1 MVEEALELDEAGNYA
16 EALTQV
22 TTILCYILIRCFQYL
37 EAVELCLATK
47 DRSEDPNLVEK
58 LSLVARQ
65 ALERAE
71 AIKGRESSKPSSFTQ
86 PTTPTALLKPLGN
99 LNWGDEVVGGG
110 GGGGNYTAE
119 EKKVLAETSTIN
131 GRQYLPFIAADLGER
146 FAFPMPWSDPGGLL
160 ALRLI
165 SCLVSPIRS
174 YLRCQSLLTVWQT
187 LALNCC

>member
-1 MVEEALELDEAGNYA
+1 MVEEALELDEAGKYS

-22 TTILCYILIRCFQYL
+22 KTNFCQILICCFQYL

-71 AIKGRESSKPSSFTQ
+71 ALKGRESSTPSASTYT
-86 PTTPTALLKPLGN
+86 PPTPTALVKPLGN

-146 FAFPMPWSDPGGLL
+146 FAFPMSWSDPAGLL
-160 ALRLI
+160 ALRYTSFVI
-165 SCLVSPIRS
+165 C
-174 YLRCQSLLTVWQT
+174 
-187 LALNCC
+187 

>member
-1 MVEEALELDEAGNYA
+1 M
-16 EALTQV
+16 
-22 TTILCYILIRCFQYL
+22 
-37 EAVELCLATK
+37 ATK
-47 DRSEDPNLVEK
+47 DRSDDPNLVEK

-71 AIKGRESSKPSSFTQ
+71 ALKGRESSSTPSSFTQ

-110 GGGGNYTAE
+110 GGGGNYTSE

-160 ALRLI
+160 ALRLF
-165 SCLVSPIRS
+165 SRLVGSASSSICYHAP
-174 YLRCQSLLTVWQT
+174 LMVWQT
-187 LALNCC
+187 ILTWPNATV

>member
-1 MVEEALELDEAGNYA
+1 MA
-16 EALTQV
+16 
-22 TTILCYILIRCFQYL
+22 IRSFQYL

-71 AIKGRESSKPSSFTQ
+71 ALKGRESSTPSSFTQ
-86 PTTPTALLKPLGN
+86 PTTPTALVKPLGN
-99 LNWGDEVVGGG
+99 LNWGDEVVGGGG

-146 FAFPMPWSDPGGLL
+146 FAFPMPWSDPAGLL
-160 ALRLI
+160 ALRFV
-165 SCLVSPIRS
+165 SCIVTVSPVS
-174 YLRCQSLLTVWQT
+174 SSLRNNAPLQV
-187 LALNCC
+187 

>member
-1 MVEEALELDEAGNYA
+1 M
-16 EALTQV
+16 
-22 TTILCYILIRCFQYL
+22 
-37 EAVELCLATK
+37 
-47 DRSEDPNLVEK
+47 EK

-71 AIKGRESSKPSSFTQ
+71 ALKGRESSTPPSLLTQ
-86 PTTPTALLKPLGN
+86 PTTPTALVKPLGN
-99 LNWGDEVVGGG
+99 LNWGDEGVGG

-160 ALRLI
+160 ALRFF
-165 SCLVSPIRS
+165 LV
-174 YLRCQSLLTVWQT
+174 LLASSR
-187 LALNCC
+187 AL

>member
-1 MVEEALELDEAGNYA
+1 M
-16 EALTQV
+16 
-22 TTILCYILIRCFQYL
+22 
-37 EAVELCLATK
+37 
-47 DRSEDPNLVEK
+47 EK

-71 AIKGRESSKPSSFTQ
+71 ALKGRESSSTPSSFTH

-99 LNWGDEVVGGG
+99 LNWGDEVVGGGG

-160 ALRLI
+160 ALRFF
-165 SCLVSPIRS
+165 LV
-174 YLRCQSLLTVWQT
+174 LLAPSG
-187 LALNCC
+187 ALYVTMQHS

>member
-1 MVEEALELDEAGNYA
+1 M
-16 EALTQV
+16 
-22 TTILCYILIRCFQYL
+22 
-37 EAVELCLATK
+37 ATK

-71 AIKGRESSKPSSFTQ
+71 ALKGRGSSTPSSLTQ
-86 PTTPTALLKPLGN
+86 PTPTALVKPLGN
-99 LNWGDEVVGGG
+99 LNWGDEEVGG

-146 FAFPMPWSDPGGLL
+146 FAFPMPWSDPAGLL
-160 ALRLI
+160 ALRYI
-165 SCLVSPIRS
+165 SGVVS
-174 YLRCQSLLTVWQT
+174 
-187 LALNCC
+187 